1 MVGKHPRACGVSG
14 SRIEVYPAQDQL
26 CNLWDP
32 SMKKENVGPLVQK
45 MIKDFN
51 MEMADH

>member
-1 MVGKHPRACGVSG
+1 MNRATANSTDKPRAKTH
-14 SRIEVYPAQDQL
+14 RQDWLHKTWGLVQ
-26 CNLWDP
+26 
-32 SMKKENVGPLVQK
+32 KENVGPLVQK